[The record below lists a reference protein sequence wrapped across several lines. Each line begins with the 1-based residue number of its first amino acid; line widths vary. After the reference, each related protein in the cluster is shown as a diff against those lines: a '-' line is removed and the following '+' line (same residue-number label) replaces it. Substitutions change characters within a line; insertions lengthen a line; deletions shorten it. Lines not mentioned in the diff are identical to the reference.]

1 MLLFS
6 NEERISQ
13 YMFKGVV
20 VVTTD
25 ENLRIKTHL
34 MCFKDNFLAVQSLI
48 SVVALN
54 FVIHSAASGWKTK
67 KTRHSRVEKKIPSEV
82 WALTGHLFR

>member
-1 MLLFS
+1 M
-6 NEERISQ
+6 SQ

-54 FVIHSAASGWKTK
+54 FVIQDSATSGWKRK
-67 KTRHSRVEKKIPSEV
+67 KPKHSRVEKKIPSEV